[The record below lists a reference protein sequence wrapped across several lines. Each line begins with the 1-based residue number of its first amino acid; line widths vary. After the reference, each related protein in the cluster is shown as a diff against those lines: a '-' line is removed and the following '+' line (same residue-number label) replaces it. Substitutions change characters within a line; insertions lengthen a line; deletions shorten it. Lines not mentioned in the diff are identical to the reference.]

1 MTRYSVQTRDQ
12 ICLKGYGFFSFAKT
26 VGQNVGKYIS
36 KNLNSKYKQKLL
48 DHAKQSTADVLKT
61 ASKNQFKK
69 PQKQLVI

>member
-1 MTRYSVQTRDQ
+1 MKMTRYSVQTRDQ

-26 VGQNVGKYIS
+26 VGQNVG

-69 PQKQLVI
+69 P